1 MNRSEIKSIIESIM
15 FAYGEPISIKE
26 LKQAINEDLS
36 PKEIEYMLNL
46 LKYEYEEQ
54 NRGIQIIKLEDI
66 YSNILQNGVEP
77 IEISKPFLMKN
88 GFVLK
93 KLLVTFD
100 EDKFDKFVYLNDGFT
115 IELYIPEKN
124 ACLNVAR
131 LIIHKNNTGNMIDVK
146 LNYVHEL
153 QQAFRMCNL
162 QYVADNFKI

>member
-1 MNRSEIKSIIESIM
+1 MYALNDIVLYK
-15 FAYGEPISIKE
+15 GEPKRIVS
-26 LKQAINEDLS
+26 LSNEYV
-36 PKEIEYMLNL
+36 ETY
-46 LKYEYEEQ
+46 
-54 NRGIQIIKLEDI
+54 IKLEDI

-100 EDKFDKFVYLNDGFT
+100 EDKFAKFVYLNDGFT
-115 IELYIPEKN
+115 IKLYISEKDDG
-124 ACLNVAR
+124 LNVAR
-131 LIIHKNNTGNMIDVK
+131 LVIHKNGTGNMIDVK

-162 QYVADNFKI
+162 QYIADNFKI

>member
-1 MNRSEIKSIIESIM
+1 MYALNDIVLYK
-15 FAYGEPISIKE
+15 GEPKRIVS
-26 LKQAINEDLS
+26 LSNEYV
-36 PKEIEYMLNL
+36 ETY
-46 LKYEYEEQ
+46 
-54 NRGIQIIKLEDI
+54 IKLEDI
-66 YSNILQNGVEP
+66 YFNILQNGVEP
-77 IEISKPFLMKN
+77 IEISKPFLLKN

-100 EDKFDKFVYLNDGFT
+100 EDKFAKFVYLNDGFT
-115 IELYIPEKN
+115 IKLYISEKN
-124 ACLNVAR
+124 DGLNVAR

>member
-1 MNRSEIKSIIESIM
+1 MYALNDIVLYK
-15 FAYGEPISIKE
+15 GEPKRIAS
-26 LKQAINEDLS
+26 LSNEYV
-36 PKEIEYMLNL
+36 ETY
-46 LKYEYEEQ
+46 
-54 NRGIQIIKLEDI
+54 IKLEDI

-77 IEISKPFLMKN
+77 IEISKPFLLKN

-100 EDKFDKFVYLNDGFT
+100 EDRFDKFVYLNDSFD
-115 IELYIPEKN
+115 IELYISEKDVD
-124 ACLNVAR
+124 LNVAR
-131 LIIHKNNTGNMIDVK
+131 LIIYKNGTGNMIDVK

>member
-1 MNRSEIKSIIESIM
+1 MYALNDIVLYK
-15 FAYGEPISIKE
+15 GEPKRIVS
-26 LKQAINEDLS
+26 LSNEYV
-36 PKEIEYMLNL
+36 ETY
-46 LKYEYEEQ
+46 
-54 NRGIQIIKLEDI
+54 IKLEDI
-66 YSNILQNGVEP
+66 YFNILQNGVEP

-100 EDKFDKFVYLNDGFT
+100 EDKFTKFVYLNDGFV
-115 IELYIPEKN
+115 IELYISEKN
-124 ACLNVAR
+124 DGLNIAKLV
-131 LIIHKNNTGNMIDVK
+131 IHKNGTGNMIDVK

>member
-1 MNRSEIKSIIESIM
+1 MYTLNDIVLYK
-15 FAYGEPISIKE
+15 GEPKRIVS
-26 LKQAINEDLS
+26 LSNEYV
-36 PKEIEYMLNL
+36 ETY
-46 LKYEYEEQ
+46 
-54 NRGIQIIKLEDI
+54 IKLEDI
-66 YSNILQNGVEP
+66 YFNILQNGVEP
-77 IEISKPFLMKN
+77 IEISKSFLMKN

-115 IELYIPEKN
+115 IKLYISEKN
-124 ACLNVAR
+124 DGLNVAR
-131 LIIHKNNTGNMIDVK
+131 LVIHKNNTGNMIDVK

>member
-1 MNRSEIKSIIESIM
+1 MYALNDIVLYK
-15 FAYGEPISIKE
+15 GEPKRIVS
-26 LKQAINEDLS
+26 LSNEYV
-36 PKEIEYMLNL
+36 ETY
-46 LKYEYEEQ
+46 
-54 NRGIQIIKLEDI
+54 IKLEDI

-77 IEISKPFLMKN
+77 IEISNSFLLKN

-100 EDKFDKFVYLNDGFT
+100 EDKFTKFVYLNDGFT
-115 IELYIPEKN
+115 IELYISEKN
-124 ACLNVAR
+124 DGLNVAR
-131 LIIHKNNTGNMIDVK
+131 LVIHKNGTGNMIDVK

>member
-1 MNRSEIKSIIESIM
+1 MYALNDIVLYK
-15 FAYGEPISIKE
+15 GEPKRIVS
-26 LKQAINEDLS
+26 LSNEYV
-36 PKEIEYMLNL
+36 ETY
-46 LKYEYEEQ
+46 
-54 NRGIQIIKLEDI
+54 IKLEDV

-100 EDKFDKFVYLNDGFT
+100 EDKFAKFVYLNDGFV
-115 IELYIPEKN
+115 IELYISEKN
-124 ACLNVAR
+124 DGLNVAR
-131 LIIHKNNTGNMIDVK
+131 LVIHKNGTGNMIDVK

>member
-1 MNRSEIKSIIESIM
+1 MYALNDIIL
-15 FAYGEPISIKE
+15 YKGEPKRIVS
-26 LKQAINEDLS
+26 LSNEYV
-36 PKEIEYMLNL
+36 ETY
-46 LKYEYEEQ
+46 
-54 NRGIQIIKLEDI
+54 IKLEDI

-100 EDKFDKFVYLNDGFT
+100 EDKFAKFVYLNDGFA
-115 IELYIPEKN
+115 IELYISEKN
-124 ACLNVAR
+124 DGLNVAR
-131 LIIHKNNTGNMIDVK
+131 LVIHKNGVGNMIDVK

>member
-1 MNRSEIKSIIESIM
+1 MYALNDIVLYK
-15 FAYGEPISIKE
+15 GEPKRIVS
-26 LKQAINEDLS
+26 LSNEYV
-36 PKEIEYMLNL
+36 ETY
-46 LKYEYEEQ
+46 
-54 NRGIQIIKLEDI
+54 IKLEDI

-77 IEISKPFLMKN
+77 IEISKPFLLKN

-100 EDKFDKFVYLNDGFT
+100 EDKFDKFVYLNDSFD
-115 IELYIPEKN
+115 IELYISEKN
-124 ACLNVAR
+124 DGLNVAR
-131 LIIHKNNTGNMIDVK
+131 LVIHKNGTGNMIDVK

>member
-1 MNRSEIKSIIESIM
+1 MYALNDIVLYK
-15 FAYGEPISIKE
+15 GEPKRIVS
-26 LKQAINEDLS
+26 LSNEYV
-36 PKEIEYMLNL
+36 ETY
-46 LKYEYEEQ
+46 
-54 NRGIQIIKLEDI
+54 IKLEDI
-66 YSNILQNGVEP
+66 YFNILQNGVEP

-100 EDKFDKFVYLNDGFT
+100 EDKFAKFVYLNDGFV
-115 IELYIPEKN
+115 IELYISEKN
-124 ACLNVAR
+124 DGLNVAK
-131 LIIHKNNTGNMIDVK
+131 LVIHKNGTGNMIDVK

>member
-1 MNRSEIKSIIESIM
+1 MYALNDIVLYK
-15 FAYGEPISIKE
+15 GEPKRIVS
-26 LKQAINEDLS
+26 LSNEYV
-36 PKEIEYMLNL
+36 ETY
-46 LKYEYEEQ
+46 
-54 NRGIQIIKLEDI
+54 IKLEDI

-93 KLLVTFD
+93 KLLVIFD

-115 IELYIPEKN
+115 IELYISEKD
-124 ACLNVAR
+124 AGLNVAR
-131 LIIHKNNTGNMIDVK
+131 LVIHKNNTGNMIDVK

>member
-1 MNRSEIKSIIESIM
+1 MYALNDIVLYK
-15 FAYGEPISIKE
+15 GEPKRIVS
-26 LKQAINEDLS
+26 LSNEYV
-36 PKEIEYMLNL
+36 ETY
-46 LKYEYEEQ
+46 
-54 NRGIQIIKLEDI
+54 IKLEDI
-66 YSNILQNGVEP
+66 YFNILQNGVEP

-100 EDKFDKFVYLNDGFT
+100 EDKFAKFVYLNDGFV
-115 IELYIPEKN
+115 IELYISEKDDD
-124 ACLNVAR
+124 LNVAR
-131 LIIHKNNTGNMIDVK
+131 LVIHKNNTGNMIDVK

>member
-1 MNRSEIKSIIESIM
+1 MYALNDIVLYK
-15 FAYGEPISIKE
+15 GEPKRIVS
-26 LKQAINEDLS
+26 LSNEYV
-36 PKEIEYMLNL
+36 ETY
-46 LKYEYEEQ
+46 
-54 NRGIQIIKLEDI
+54 IKLEDI

-100 EDKFDKFVYLNDGFT
+100 KDKFAKFVYLNDGFV
-115 IELYIPEKN
+115 IELYISEKN
-124 ACLNVAR
+124 DGLNVAR
-131 LIIHKNNTGNMIDVK
+131 LVIHKNNAGNMIDVK

-162 QYVADNFKI
+162 QYIADNFKI

>member
-1 MNRSEIKSIIESIM
+1 MYALNDIVLYK
-15 FAYGEPISIKE
+15 GEPKRIVS
-26 LKQAINEDLS
+26 LSNEYV
-36 PKEIEYMLNL
+36 ETY
-46 LKYEYEEQ
+46 
-54 NRGIQIIKLEDI
+54 IKLEDI
-66 YSNILQNGVEP
+66 YSNILQNGVGP

-100 EDKFDKFVYLNDGFT
+100 EDKFAKFVYLNDGFA
-115 IELYIPEKN
+115 IELYISEKN
-124 ACLNVAR
+124 DGLNVAR
-131 LIIHKNNTGNMIDVK
+131 LVIHKNGTGNMIDVK